1 MKLYFVN
8 CLMFTNSDW
17 LKIQK
22 QMDSEVRITSKF
34 FRCGKNKFSSV
45 HKSAL
50 NDLTNIKE

>member
-45 HKSAL
+45 HKFAS